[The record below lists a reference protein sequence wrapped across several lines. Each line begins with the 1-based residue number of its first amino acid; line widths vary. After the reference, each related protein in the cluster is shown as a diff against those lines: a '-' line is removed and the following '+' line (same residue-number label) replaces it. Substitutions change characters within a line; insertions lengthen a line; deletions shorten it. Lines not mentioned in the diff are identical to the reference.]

1 MFEIRESYREM
12 IDVKMI
18 KSIDQEEITQL
29 RRQEYTPS
37 KLYYDVDTVFQELYP
52 NCCKFCEKKVEKSIE
67 SNNFGDS
74 NKNCSWTAGFSDL
87 QYEYFVDELKKNN
100 LKMKMNL

>member
-52 NCCKFCEKKVEKSIE
+52 NYCKLLLWKKGWEINWVKQL
-67 SNNFGDS
+67 
-74 NKNCSWTAGFSDL
+74 WRL
-87 QYEYFVDELKKNN
+87 
-100 LKMKMNL
+100 